1 MRGQTFCLAVL
12 VYANSMAEQQD
23 GPTCDKV
30 LMGFFVSF
38 NQFERFSL
46 ALMKRLKPGLDIG

>member
-30 LMGFFVSF
+30 LMGFLFPLT
-38 NQFERFSL
+38 SL
-46 ALMKRLKPGLDIG
+46 KDSRWR